1 MRTVLCVDDDA
12 DDREMVCDAIKTIDP
27 SVNVVH
33 AEDGKVAIDYLSNVK
48 SNDELPCLVIMDINM
63 PKMDGKEALARIKKD
78 SRFNELPVVI
88 LSTSGNAIDKLYCD
102 NYGVQYITK
111 PYSVLSLRK
120 EIEIVL
126 RHCA

>member
-12 DDREMVCDAIKTIDP
+12 DDREMVSDAIRKIDP
-27 SVNVVH
+27 SVNIVH
-33 AEDGKVAIDYLSNVK
+33 AEDGKVALDYLSNVK

-63 PKMDGKEALARIKKD
+63 PKMDGKEALAHIKKD

-88 LSTSGNAIDKLYCD
+88 LSTSGNAIDKLYCN
-102 NYGVQYITK
+102 NYGVQFITK
-111 PYSVLSLRK
+111 PYSFSRLRN
-120 EIEIVL
+120 EIESVL